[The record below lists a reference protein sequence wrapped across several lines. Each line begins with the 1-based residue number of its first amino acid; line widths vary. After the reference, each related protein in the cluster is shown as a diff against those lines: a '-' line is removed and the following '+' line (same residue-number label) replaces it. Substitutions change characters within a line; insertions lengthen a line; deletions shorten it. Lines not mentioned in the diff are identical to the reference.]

1 MAAVTRSLPTGYKR
15 TSLAVLIKSRMS
27 SGISA
32 VSEAERTT
40 SSRVAWAPPALGS
53 IRV

>member
-1 MAAVTRSLPTGYKR
+1 MAADTRALPTGYKR
-15 TSLAVLIKSRMS
+15 TSLAVLMKSRMS

-32 VSEAERTT
+32 VSAAERAG
-40 SSRVAWAPPALGS
+40 SSREGWTAPALGS